1 MKKLVRSALPAI
13 VVAFSFAANAQ
24 DQCSAINCDCDNL
37 PNAAWSKACENQEAR
52 LIADCV
58 KTNAIEGF
66 CSVHGPNANRLP
78 LELEFKS
85 DKLTVLEEIPKL
97 NNQVAVLYWSIIQD
111 FESLETAAKDSKFE
125 KANLKLDTIE
135 HNIERLFEIQLTV
148 GNSLNAD
155 GKSALA
161 QLTWRDYSAD
171 TLSFGSD
178 FYIRAESLLN
188 TYDGIAD
195 KKEREAARDLG
206 IRLMEV
212 SGRVYEQV
220 GFSYAS
226 GMRHK
231 HSAKAWKNAA
241 EASALVMAHTTSNTK
256 QSHKPDYY
264 RFQSAARLHRASYH
278 WVIGSGAGSAEESLA
293 DSQKFMDDGSSISS
307 LVEKERQIKESKPSW

>member
-24 DQCSAINCDCDNL
+24 DQCSAISCDCESL
-37 PNAAWSKACENQEAR
+37 PNAAWTKTCENQEAR
-52 LIADCV
+52 MIADCV
-58 KTNAIEGF
+58 KTKKVEGY

-78 LELEFKS
+78 LELDTKS
-85 DKLTVLEEIPKL
+85 DKITALEEIPKL

-111 FESLETAAKDSKFE
+111 FESLETAVKESKFE

-135 HNIERLFEIQLTV
+135 HNVDRLFDIQLMV

-155 GKSALA
+155 GKAALA

-188 TYDGIAD
+188 TYDGRTDA
-195 KKEREAARDLG
+195 KERDAARDLG
-206 IRLMEV
+206 LRLMEV
-212 SGRVYEQV
+212 AGQVYEQV
-220 GFSYAS
+220 GFSYSS

-231 HSAKAWKNAA
+231 HAAKAWKNAA
-241 EASALVMAHTTSNTK
+241 EASALVMAHTTANTH
-256 QSHKPDYY
+256 QTHEPDHY

-278 WVIGSGAGSAEESLA
+278 WVIGSGAGSADESLA
-293 DSQKFMDDGSSISS
+293 ESQKFMDDGSSISS
-307 LVEKERQIKESKPSW
+307 LVEQERQIKESKPSW